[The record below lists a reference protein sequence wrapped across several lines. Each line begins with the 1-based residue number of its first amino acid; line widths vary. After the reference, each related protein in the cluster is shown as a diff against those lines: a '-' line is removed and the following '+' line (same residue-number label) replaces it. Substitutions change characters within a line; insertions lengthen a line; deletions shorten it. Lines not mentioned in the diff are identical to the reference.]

1 MNSTLN
7 ILRKEIRE
15 MMTASTV
22 LPIVVMAVLFGA
34 MGSVMGGIEEDVT
47 GAPTVGIVNDDTNG
61 DLAAIAVDTI
71 GDLSEL
77 AYNGADVDEGIAT
90 VDEAGG
96 IALLH
101 IPANFTERIMSGEP
115 GTIQIYWIM
124 KGAGL
129 LDSISSEAVNGV
141 LWNVNRAISVHLIDV
156 NASVNSTLALNPM
169 TMTETTIFGDR
180 IMDGISPGTLGT
192 MLSMQSLIVPLVM
205 MMLIMVAG
213 GTVISSMGMEKEN
226 KTLETLLTLPVT
238 RGSIVTGKLVASAL
252 IGLMMAAIYMVGFS
266 YYMTGFSA
274 SGELDL
280 ERYDIALSALDYL
293 LVGIS
298 LFVTLVAALALCM
311 ILGTF
316 AKNYKSAQ
324 TLTMPIAFLAVVP
337 MLLIIFKDF
346 NTLPPAAQ
354 AALFALP
361 FSHPMMAMRSLM
373 FDDYALV
380 LGGIVYSTIF
390 AVVAI
395 ALTVW
400 IFKTDRLLTGRIGKK
415 EEGRGRNLLRAVSGR
430 KR

>member
-7 ILRKEIRE
+7 ILRKEMRE
-15 MMTASTV
+15 MMTKSTI
-22 LPIVVMAVLFGA
+22 LPIVVIAVLFGA
-34 MGSVMGGIEEDVT
+34 MGSMMGGIEEEAT
-47 GAPTVGIVNDDTNG
+47 SAPTVGIVNDDTDG
-61 DLAAIAVDTI
+61 DLAAIAVDVI
-71 GDLSEL
+71 GTLSETV
-77 AYNGADVDEGIAT
+77 YNGIDVDEGVAT

-101 IPANFTERIMSGEP
+101 IPANFTERIMFGEP
-115 GTIQIYWIM
+115 GAIQVYWIM

-129 LDSISSEAVNGV
+129 LDSISSGAVNSV
-141 LWNVNRAISVHLIDV
+141 LWNVNRAISMHLIDV
-156 NASVNSTLALNPM
+156 NASINSTLALNP
-169 TMTETTIFGDR
+169 TTRTETTIFGDKV
-180 IMDGISPGTLGT
+180 MDGISPGTLGSV
-192 MLSMQSLIVPLVM
+192 LSTQSFLVPLVM
-205 MMLIMVAG
+205 MMLIMAAG

-252 IGLMMAAIYMVGFS
+252 IGLAMAAIYMVGFN
-266 YYMTGFSA
+266 YYMTGLSG

-280 ERYDIALSALDYL
+280 ERYDLALTALDYL

-298 LFVTLVAALALCM
+298 LFVTLIAALALCM

-324 TLTMPIAFLAVVP
+324 TLTMPISFLALVP
-337 MLLIIFKDF
+337 MFVVIFKDF

-354 AALFALP
+354 VVLFALP

-380 LGGIVYSTIF
+380 LGGIAYSTIF
-390 AVVAI
+390 AIVAI
-395 ALTVW
+395 AITVW
-400 IFKTDRLLTGRIGKK
+400 IFRTDRLLTGRIGRKA
-415 EEGRGRNLLRAVSGR
+415 EGRGGILLGMISGR
-430 KR
+430 GR

>member
-15 MMTASTV
+15 MMTRSTL
-22 LPIVVMAVLFGA
+22 LPVVVIAILLGA
-34 MGSVMGGIEEDVT
+34 MGSMMGGIEEAVT
-47 GAPTVGIVNDDTNG
+47 GAPTVGIVNDDTHG
-61 DLAAIAVDTI
+61 DLAAIAVGI
-71 GDLSEL
+71 VGNLSEVV
-77 AYNGADVDEGIAT
+77 YDGNDVDEGVTA

-96 IALLH
+96 VALLH
-101 IPANFTERIMSGEP
+101 VPANFTERITDGES

-124 KGAGL
+124 RGAGL
-129 LDSISSEAVNGV
+129 LDSISSEAVNSV
-141 LWNVNRAISVHLIDV
+141 LWNVNRAISTHLIDA
-156 NASVNSTLALNPM
+156 NASVNSTLALNP
-169 TMTETTIFGDR
+169 TTRTETTIFGDK
-180 IMDGISPGTLGT
+180 IMDGISPGTLGS
-192 MLSMQSLIVPLVM
+192 MLSAQSFVVPLVM

-226 KTLETLLTLPVT
+226 KTLETLLTLPVK

-252 IGLMMAAIYMVGFS
+252 IGLVMAAVYMVGFN

-274 SGELDL
+274 SGELDM
-280 ERYDIALSALDYL
+280 EKYDIALSALDYL

-298 LFVTLVAALALCM
+298 LFVTLIAALALCM

-324 TLTMPIAFLAVVP
+324 TLTMPISFLALVP
-337 MLLIIFKDF
+337 MFMIIFKDF
-346 NTLPPAAQ
+346 NTLPLAAQ
-354 AALFALP
+354 VLLFALP

-380 LGGIVYSTIF
+380 LGGIAYSTIF

-415 EEGRGRNLLRAVSGR
+415 EEGRSKTLLMAISGR

>member
-7 ILRKEIRE
+7 IFRKEIRE

-22 LPIVVMAVLFGA
+22 LPIVVIAVLFGA
-34 MGSVMGGIEEDVT
+34 MGNMMGGIEEQAAS
-47 GAPTVGIVNDDTNG
+47 APTVGIVNDDAHG
-61 DLAAIAVDTI
+61 DLATIAVDTI
-71 GDLSEL
+71 GNLSEL
-77 AYNGADVDEGIAT
+77 VYNGADVDEGVAT

-129 LDSISSEAVNGV
+129 LDSISSGAVNGV
-141 LWNVNRAISVHLIDV
+141 LWNVNRAISIHLIDV

-169 TMTETTIFGDR
+169 ATTETTIFGDKT
-180 IMDGISPGTLGT
+180 MDGISPGTLGSVLAT
-192 MLSMQSLIVPLVM
+192 QSLLVPVVM
-205 MMLIMVAG
+205 MMLIMAAG

-252 IGLMMAAIYMVGFS
+252 IGLAMAAIYMVGFD

-324 TLTMPIAFLAVVP
+324 TLTMPITFLALVP
-337 MLLIIFKDF
+337 MFMIIFKDF
-346 NTLPPAAQ
+346 NTLPLAAQ
-354 AALFALP
+354 VVLFALP
-361 FSHPMMAMRSLM
+361 FSHPMMAIRALM

-380 LGGIVYSTIF
+380 LGGIAYSTIF
-390 AVVAI
+390 AIVAI

-415 EEGRGRNLLRAVSGR
+415 EEGRGRNLLRAIAGR
-430 KR
+430 RR

>member
-15 MMTASTV
+15 MLTVSTI
-22 LPIVVMAVLFGA
+22 LPIVVIAVLFGA
-34 MGSVMGGIEEDVT
+34 MGNMMGGIEEQAT
-47 GAPTVGIVNDDTNG
+47 SAPTVGIVNDDAHG
-61 DLAAIAVDTI
+61 DLATIAVDTI
-71 GDLSEL
+71 GNLSEL
-77 AYNGADVDEGIAT
+77 VYNGADVDEGIAA

-115 GTIQIYWIM
+115 GTIQVYWIM

-129 LDSISSEAVNGV
+129 LDSISSGAVNGV
-141 LWNVNRAISVHLIDV
+141 LWSVNRAVSLHLIDV
-156 NASVNSTLALNPM
+156 NTSVNSTLALNPM
-169 TMTETTIFGDR
+169 TTTETTIFGDKT
-180 IMDGISPGTLGT
+180 MDGISPGTLGSVLAT
-192 MLSMQSLIVPLVM
+192 QSLVVPVVM
-205 MMLIMVAG
+205 MMLIMAAG

-252 IGLMMAAIYMVGFS
+252 IGLAMAAIYMVGFD

-324 TLTMPIAFLAVVP
+324 TLTMPITFLALVP
-337 MLLIIFKDF
+337 MFMIIFKDF
-346 NTLPPAAQ
+346 NTLPLAAQ
-354 AALFALP
+354 VVLFALP
-361 FSHPMMAMRSLM
+361 FSHPMMAIRALM

-380 LGGIVYSTIF
+380 LGGIAYSTIF
-390 AVVAI
+390 AIVAI

-415 EEGRGRNLLRAVSGR
+415 EEGRGRILLKAISGR
-430 KR
+430 RR